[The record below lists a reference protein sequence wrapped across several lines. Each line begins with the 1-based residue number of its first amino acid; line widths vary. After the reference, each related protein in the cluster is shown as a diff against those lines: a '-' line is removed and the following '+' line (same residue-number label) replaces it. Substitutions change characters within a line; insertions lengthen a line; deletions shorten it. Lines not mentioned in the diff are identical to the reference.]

1 MVVFV
6 VMLQNGKLIAIKK
19 EWIQNVESRTTKIFF
34 GPNDSTA
41 DFGLETKYF
50 FKENQ
55 IACYEAQ
62 LCKQFGEFSI

>member
-1 MVVFV
+1 MVTFV
-6 VMLQNGKLIAIKK
+6 VMLQNGKLIAVKK
-19 EWIQNVESRTTKIFF
+19 EWIQNVKSQTTKIFF

-41 DFGLETKYF
+41 DFSLEPKYF

-55 IACYEAQ
+55 IACYEAH